1 VSRVRQIRGHRRSS
15 SSRTSCSFLAVP
27 AATHLVFRSSLYH
40 QLRHCAFCP
49 LESTTA
55 TATATATTTTMPSF
69 GNLQSKDG
77 LKSLNDYLESCSY
90 ITGYTASADDARTY
104 AQVSNNISRSEFPHV
119 VRWASHI
126 AALIAARKLQPVQV
140 EAQVDSQH
148 ASSSSAAAAVTD
160 APAQEAKKD
169 DDDFDLFGGD
179 DDDDAAAAEE
189 LLKRKREEAAA
200 KAAKGKKKDVVAKST
215 VVLDVKPM
223 EAETDLD
230 ELEQLVRK
238 ITPEGL
244 VWGACERVPM
254 AYGIKFLRILCTI
267 VDDLVSV
274 DDLENEIQQLESV
287 QTTDIYSFNKV

>member
-1 VSRVRQIRGHRRSS
+1 MALNNV
-15 SSRTSCSFLAVP
+15 SFL
-27 AATHLVFRSSLYH
+27 RSY
-40 QLRHCAFCP
+40 P
-49 LESTTA
+49 
-55 TATATATTTTMPSF
+55 MPSF
-69 GNLQSKDG
+69 GNLQSNDG
-77 LKSLNDYLESCSY
+77 LKALNDYLESRSY
-90 ITGYTASADDARTY
+90 ITGYTASADDARAY
-104 AQVSNNISRSEFPHV
+104 AQISNNVSRAEYPHV

-126 AALIAARKLQPVQV
+126 AALICARKLQSVQV
-140 EAQVDSQH
+140 EAQQ
-148 ASSSSAAAAVTD
+148 ASSSAAD
-160 APAQEAKKD
+160 EAPAAETKKD

-189 LLKRKREEAAA
+189 LLKRKREEAAT
-200 KAAKGKKKDVVAKST
+200 KAAKDKKKKEVVAKST

-287 QTTDIYSFNKV
+287 QTTDIYAFNKV